1 MQLEQQHLHR
11 QLCVKFKLGEDLACE
26 ITSDTLKITLKD
38 MNIYIYVNKANS
50 WTSHVLGPY
59 VKA

>member
-38 MNIYIYVNKANS
+38 MNIYIYM
-50 WTSHVLGPY
+50 
-59 VKA
+59 